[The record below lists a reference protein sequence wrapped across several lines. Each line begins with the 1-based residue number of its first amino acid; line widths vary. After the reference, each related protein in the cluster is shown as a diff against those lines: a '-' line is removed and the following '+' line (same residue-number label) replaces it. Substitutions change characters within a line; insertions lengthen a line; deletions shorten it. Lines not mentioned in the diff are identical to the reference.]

1 MVGAVSF
8 VSATFLV
15 FFAGVWLACQRL
27 GHRGQNRLLLVASY
41 VFYGWWDW
49 RFLSLLLL
57 SSLVDYGCGRG
68 LGQTQDARRRR
79 LLVTVSVG
87 ANLGVLGA
95 FKYLG
100 FFVESARAAM
110 GALGVPF
117 DAPSL
122 SIVLP
127 VGISF
132 YTFQSLSYTIDL
144 YRGRLAPVRRLDDFL
159 LYVSFFPQLVAGPIE
174 RAERLLPQIERPR
187 ELRPGDVSSGA
198 LLALFGFA
206 KKMVVA
212 DNLAPFVESVYR
224 QDTPSGA
231 ALWLAT
237 YAFALQIYADFS
249 GYTDIARGTARMLG
263 FDLCRNF
270 RTPYFATNPS
280 DFWLRWHIS
289 LSSWLRDYLYIP
301 LGGNRTGRTARNLA
315 LTMLLGGL
323 WHGAA
328 WHFVA
333 WGAWHGALLAVFHR
347 FQSRSAARSVSQGVR
362 SGWRFWLKAFGFF
375 QLTCVG
381 WLLFRVDDLGVLWS
395 WLPALALPTGW
406 LELAP
411 AALALVAAVG
421 LPLLAIDVVR
431 YRRDDPEP
439 WLSWPT
445 PGRAAF
451 TLVCFYFAVLLGTPH
466 APQFI
471 YFQF

>member
-1 MVGAVSF
+1 MSF
-8 VSATFLV
+8 VSVAFLV
-15 FFAGVWLACQRL
+15 FFALVWTGCRCFA
-27 GHRGQNRLLLVASY
+27 HRNQNRLLLVASY
-41 VFYGWWDW
+41 VFYGWWDA
-49 RFLSLLLL
+49 RFLGLLLF
-57 SSLVDYGCGRG
+57 SSLVDYACGRG
-68 LGQTQDARRRR
+68 LGASDDPRRRR
-79 LLVTVSVG
+79 ALVTLSVCV
-87 ANLGVLGA
+87 NLGALA
-95 FKYLG
+95 TFKYLG
-100 FFVESARAAM
+100 FFVESARA
-110 GALGVPF
+110 LLTSVGVPF

-122 SIVLP
+122 TIVLP
-127 VGISF
+127 IGISF
-132 YTFQSLSYTIDL
+132 YTFQSLSYTIDV
-144 YRGRLAPVRRLDDFL
+144 YRGRLAPVGRLDDFL

-174 RAERLLPQIERPR
+174 RGERLLPQIQAPR
-187 ELRPGDVSSGA
+187 EIRGGDVSSGA
-198 LLALFGFA
+198 MLVLFGFA

-212 DNLAPFVESVYR
+212 DNLAPFVESIYR
-224 QDTPSGA
+224 QDAPSGA

-301 LGGNRTGRTARNLA
+301 RGGNRVGRTSRNLA

-328 WHFVA
+328 WNFVA

-347 FQSRSAARSVSQGVR
+347 FQDRRSGRAVSGTVR
-362 SGWRFWLKAFGFF
+362 SGARFWLKAFGFF

-381 WLLFRVDDLGVLWS
+381 WLLFRIDDLGLLAT
-395 WLPALALPTGW
+395 WLPALAWPTGW
-406 LELAP
+406 MALAP
-411 AALALVAAVG
+411 AAVLLVLAVG
-421 LPLLAIDVVR
+421 LPLFWIDLLR

-439 WLSWPT
+439 WLAWPV

-451 TLVCFYFAVLLGTPH
+451 VVVCFYLVVLFGTPH